1 MDTQQWL
8 EWLRGPGLQI
18 SFAVFV
24 LGLVYRVLH
33 LILLG
38 RRENL
43 SAPRGSEWRGGM
55 RTIWRRSFF
64 IGRQTSRGYFILIA
78 GYIFH
83 LGFIIPLLLLS
94 QHIALFRSVLGFGW
108 PALAPGWVTMAAV
121 LGIAAMIASLV
132 HRVADPVRRLLGS
145 WQDYLAWLVT
155 FLPLL
160 TGVLAKQS
168 GGADYPLLLA
178 LHIASA
184 EVFLVVVPFT
194 KLVHMVSVFPA
205 RWYNGA
211 VMGYKGVKI

>member
-18 SFAVFV
+18 SAAVFV
-24 LGLVYRVLH
+24 LGMVYRVLH
-33 LILLG
+33 LIMLK
-38 RRENL
+38 RKPNL
-43 SAPRGSEWRGGM
+43 AAPRGSEWRGGL
-55 RTIWRRSFF
+55 RTIWRRSLF
-64 IGRQTSRGYFILIA
+64 IGHQTSRGYFILIA

-83 LGFIIPLLLLS
+83 LGFIISLLFLA

-121 LGIAAMIASLV
+121 LGLAAMIASLV
-132 HRVADPVRRLLGS
+132 HRLADPVRRLLGS
-145 WQDYLAWLVT
+145 WQDYLAWVVT

-168 GGADYPLLLA
+168 GGADYQLMLA

-184 EVFLVVVPFT
+184 EVFLLVVPFT